1 MDSKKHTNDSRKRP
15 IHIIILLVLGLSLI
29 AAFLGPPIIDEVFD
43 EPAPNWFLAVSWG
56 KNEALGYYGS
66 ALGFLGTVILGA
78 VAVFQTDRANKQT
91 DIANE
96 YAKKANDQTERANQ
110 LAQEALEQAKEA
122 NKLTKRMQQLEQAA
136 RISIIS
142 IESIWGRKFSAGDNV
157 SSIPDL
163 LTFDMVDY
171 EYWPFRQYYQFDI
184 RIKNESIY
192 PIIQLQTRAQGCSG
206 NPSLKYGT
214 KNAENELYISP
225 NTYKDISCL
234 VPTTFFD
241 KYRETKISLELTFVN
256 ILDYSTWNLMQVHLV
271 HLGSPIPLYIG
282 LHLTLNY
289 QVDCIVHTLN
299 CPTQIGNTIT
309 TSSKQVPTT
318 ACFLCIRTKLEFHL
332 RCPSS

>member
-78 VAVFQTDRANKQT
+78 VAVFQTDRVNKQT

-256 ILDYSTWNLMQVHLV
+256 ILDYSTYAEIIIEDISTTNGPKRFTYRLKSKRLTIAHL
-271 HLGSPIPLYIG
+271 
-282 LHLTLNY
+282 
-289 QVDCIVHTLN
+289 D
-299 CPTQIGNTIT
+299 
-309 TSSKQVPTT
+309 K
-318 ACFLCIRTKLEFHL
+318 HL
-332 RCPSS
+332 RRGP